1 MADYGPDCVRY
12 LRRVLDCY
20 REAPFTPHAVTRMD
34 IEVAERW
41 YDLGFPVEIVIQAIH
56 EVAFRMIFAWGDRGV
71 RSLAY
76 YLPRIK
82 ELHERRESARLVAV

>member
-1 MADYGPDCVRY
+1 MCDFGPDAVRY

-20 REAPFTPHAVTRMD
+20 REAPFTPHTVTLMD

-41 YDLGFPVEIVIQAIH
+41 YDLGFPVEIVLRAIT
-56 EVAFRMIFAWGDRGV
+56 EVAIRMILADGERRV
-71 RSLAY
+71 RCLAY

-82 ELHERRESARLVAV
+82 ELHEERTRARLVAV